1 MNIRNTEANYGLVAK
16 TLHWVT
22 AALFLGSYISVY
34 YRHWFTSEGSPEN
47 WTALQLHLSIG
58 ISVAMIVVL
67 RILWRI
73 FDQSPELESQSK
85 PERTLVHLG
94 HYALYAVMIV
104 APLTGYLGTSVGTE
118 FFSLFEIPMFEETGL
133 FTALVTD
140 TLGMSF
146 EAFEEPV
153 DFIHKSILGEWLVWV
168 LVAGHVAAALYHHFV
183 KQDRTLKKMTN
194 GAP

>member
-1 MNIRNTEANYGLVAK
+1 MNIRNTKDNYGLVAK

-34 YRHWFTSEGSPEN
+34 YRHWFTHEGTPEN

-58 ISVAMIVVL
+58 ISVAVIVVL
-67 RILWRI
+67 RILWRF
-73 FDQSPELESQSK
+73 FDLSPELESQSR

-94 HYALYAVMIV
+94 HYSLYAVMIV

-140 TLGMSF
+140 TLGISF
-146 EAFEEPV
+146 ETFEEPV
-153 DFIHKSILGEWLVWV
+153 DFIHKSILGEWFVWM
-168 LVAGHVAAALYHHFV
+168 LIAGHVVAALYHHLV
-183 KQDRTLKKMTN
+183 KRDRTLKRMTN
-194 GAP
+194 GVP